1 MPNPLPWSPQPKE
14 DRVSSTNDVL
24 ESTKSGGKQ
33 KEGDVL
39 EQSQR
44 KPRQKI
50 EKDVGS
56 RWVAPI
62 LLIIT
67 ILVSLLLKLFNRN

>member
-1 MPNPLPWSPQPKE
+1 MRNPLSWSPQPKE
-14 DRVSSTNDVL
+14 DQIPLTNDVL
-24 ESTKSGGKQ
+24 ESTKSSGKL
-33 KEGDVL
+33 KEGDSL
-39 EQSQR
+39 DQPQR

-62 LLIIT
+62 LLIVT